1 MNTVCIQ
8 LHIVFFQ
15 SFGYNVGCLS
25 DYSPFF
31 FFFFFL
37 AEYYTIMNISSSHR
51 AFLWMDGVYRRRNFQ
66 A

>member
-31 FFFFFL
+31 FFFFFFGRVL
-37 AEYYTIMNISSSHR
+37 HDNEHK
-51 AFLWMDGVYRRRNFQ
+51 
-66 A
+66 